1 MFQAGCF
8 ENTNTKQCTASRS
21 REKWC
26 TRYVGGVPNERE
38 TNVLPRIVCTHDAA
52 LQTCPV
58 RSTIPRHLECPVWSE
73 SFCPV
78 YSFLL
83 CFFILHPLLYFTTR
97 QGFIYIV
104 SLNSEDVS
112 SRKRR
117 MMHSKCELATIGILR
132 QHHVL
137 VRYFVR

>member
-8 ENTNTKQCTASRS
+8 ENTNTKQCTTSRS
-21 REKWC
+21 RGKWC

-83 CFFILHPLLYFTTR
+83 SLCFFILHPLLYFTTR

-117 MMHSKCELATIGILR
+117 MI
-132 QHHVL
+132 